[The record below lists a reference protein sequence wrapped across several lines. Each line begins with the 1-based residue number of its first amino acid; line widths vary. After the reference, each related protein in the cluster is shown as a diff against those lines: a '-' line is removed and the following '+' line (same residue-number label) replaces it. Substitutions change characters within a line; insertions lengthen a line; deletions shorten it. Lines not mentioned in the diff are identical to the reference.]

1 MSKISKEKVAKI
13 VHSLKELAWN
23 CQYFFPPFYL
33 MAHKIRHYVYR
44 IASPLCTKNKV
55 KIGLTDVGVTQM
67 PHPLLNSQ
75 PPFYQLHPCHTANW
89 MGTMLKNVSKESN
102 YLVTWLSFVAPY
114 VGLQLSEKY
123 AIKWKC
129 LIRVQ
134 WAIKDE
140 KRCSWG
146 KPHTYY
152 LLLYFCIF
160 SPHCVLLEKNGHIF

>member
-1 MSKISKEKVAKI
+1 MQKLEFLKSNLYIGLSKEKKYY
-13 VHSLKELAWN
+13 SLFFFFFRFWPLFQFEKLY
-23 CQYFFPPFYL
+23 QYIYFLVFW
-33 MAHKIRHYVYR
+33 HYITFTVF
-44 IASPLCTKNKV
+44 KNKSSLLYQKKNFKV

-123 AIKWKC
+123 AIK
-129 LIRVQ
+129 
-134 WAIKDE
+134 
-140 KRCSWG
+140 
-146 KPHTYY
+146 
-152 LLLYFCIF
+152 
-160 SPHCVLLEKNGHIF
+160 